1 MKSASPEYRLRSDLE
16 FSSQQHLSKNY
27 VVVKDP
33 VTKRYFRFTENQK
46 VILDFLVEPKEVSRL
61 VSEVSEKL
69 HAVVSENSIE
79 GFLKSL
85 EDKLLLDTERVREK
99 LGTYSAQ
106 KLQDRN
112 LLYWKLASLNP
123 ERVFDWLVPRTRW
136 AFTIWF
142 HIAAVILIASGVL
155 MNYLHWKELTV
166 DVYTLFN
173 LNGLFLVWIVT
184 LGVVTLH
191 EFAHGITCCHFGG
204 KVQEIGFMLIYFQ
217 PAFYCDVSDSWMFP
231 SKRSRMWVTFAGGYF
246 QLVVWS
252 ICTLLWRVTDTDTT
266 INQLALVVIVFA
278 GVQTLFNFNPLIKLD
293 GYYLLSDYLEIP
305 NLRTKAIQTLWQR
318 VAGTESKLP
327 RREERAQ
334 LIYGTAAVLF
344 STIFL
349 IYVYRA
355 LYTWATSNYAFAG
368 LVGFLM
374 FSTLTLRRTAV
385 ESVAGIRSV
394 LTRAAYRK
402 YRNGGIVLAALLIMF
417 VGRWDL
423 KIPVEF
429 RVVARDERNVR
440 AETGGVI
447 VEILVQEGSRVAK
460 GDVLARLRD
469 FGKDERISELNGELA
484 KSRTG
489 LGLLRVGTRREDI
502 DSQRREVLAKRT
514 ALANARRIEEQRNQ
528 LTETV
533 GQKTSQL
540 KLDQQTLDRSRV
552 LWKEGLIAR
561 AELEKL
567 ETAVEI
573 SERDLRTAEAARR
586 VLTETSEREADL
598 KAQELAVAE
607 SILKGMLAGSRP
619 ELIRQAEDEVNKLA
633 DQIRILKEQLAKT
646 EIRSPID
653 GIVTTPFLE
662 RKLNENLAA
671 GGELCRI
678 VDVARV
684 KLEMQVPEKEMADVR
699 HGLPVSMAP
708 RGFPSM
714 SLQGRVDFIAPVAQS
729 VNGQQIVVV
738 RSEVPND
745 EMLLMPDTTGVA
757 KIHCG
762 SRRIVDVMTRRI
774 VRWIRTEFWDILP

>member
-1 MKSASPEYRLRSDLE
+1 MKAASPEYRLRSDLE
-16 FSSQQHLSKNY
+16 FSSQQHLGRNY

-46 VILDFLVEPKEVSRL
+46 VILDFLSEPKDVSRL
-61 VSEVSEKL
+61 INDVSEKL
-69 HAVVSENSIE
+69 HAVVSESSIE

-85 EDKLLLDTERVREK
+85 EDKLLLDTEQVREK

-123 ERVFDWLVPRTRW
+123 ERIFDWLVPRTRW

-142 HIAAVILIASGVL
+142 QIAAVILIASGVL
-155 MNYLHWKELTV
+155 MNYLHWEELTV

-305 NLRTKAIQTLWQR
+305 NLRSKAIQTLWNR
-318 VAGTESKLP
+318 VAGTDSKVP

-334 LIYGTAAVLF
+334 LIYGTAAILF

-349 IYVYRA
+349 VYVYRA

-402 YRNGGIVLAALLIMF
+402 YRNGGIVVAALLIMF

-423 KIPVEF
+423 KIPAEF
-429 RVVARDERNVR
+429 RVVARDERTVR
-440 AETGGVI
+440 AETGGMI

-469 FGKDERISELNGELA
+469 FQKDERISELNGELA
-484 KSRTG
+484 KNRNA
-489 LGLLRVGTRREDI
+489 LKVLRDGARAEDI
-502 DSQRREVLAKRT
+502 ERQRKEVAAKRT
-514 ALANARRIEEQRNQ
+514 ALDNARRIDEQRNQ
-528 LTETV
+528 LIETIE
-533 GQKTSQL
+533 QKRSQL
-540 KLDQQTLDRSRV
+540 KLDQQALERGRDLS
-552 LWKEGLIAR
+552 KAGLIAR
-561 AELEKL
+561 AELDKL

-573 SERDLRTAEAARR
+573 SERELRAAEAALRA
-586 VLTETSEREADL
+586 LTETSEKDIAL
-598 KAQELAVAE
+598 KGQELAVAE
-607 SILKGMLAGSRP
+607 AVLKSMLAGSRP
-619 ELIRQAEDEVNKLA
+619 EEILQAKAEVDKLE

-653 GIVTTPFLE
+653 GIVSTPYLE

-671 GGELCRI
+671 GQELCRI
-678 VDVARV
+678 IDYTRV
-684 KLEMQVPEKEMADVR
+684 SLEMQVPQKEMADVG
-699 HGLPVSMAP
+699 HGFPVSMTP
-708 RGFPSM
+708 SSFPSM
-714 SLQGRVDFIAPVAQS
+714 NLEGRVDFIAPVAQT
-729 VNGQQIVVV
+729 VNGQQMVVV
-738 RSEVPND
+738 KSEIPND
-745 EMLLMPDTTGVA
+745 EMLLKPDMTGFA
-757 KIHCG
+757 HIHVG
-762 SRRIVDVMTRRI
+762 SRRIVDVMTRRL
-774 VRWIRTEFWDILP
+774 VRWIRTEFWYILP